1 MNSDTACSHD
11 WQPIPN
17 WYARYRCSI
26 CHVVG
31 VKLMAVAPREA
42 GIRRTEI
49 QPYRCGATCRGERC
63 SAPAVH
69 TGYGKKFRCAEHGP
83 GAPAGRARRAMPVA
97 KRADT
102 SVADKSEQATAS
114 ETAAATT
121 PTPTRSA
128 VRREEER
135 SGAHG

>member
-1 MNSDTACSHD
+1 MNSDTACAHD

-26 CHVVG
+26 CYVVG

-69 TGYGKKFRCAEHGP
+69 SGYGKKFRCAEHGH
-83 GAPAGRARRAMPVA
+83 GAPAGRARRAMPAA
-97 KRADT
+97 KSADAP
-102 SVADKSEQATAS
+102 VADASEQ
-114 ETAAATT
+114 TAASASASAPT
-121 PTPTRSA
+121 PTPIP
-128 VRREEER
+128 
-135 SGAHG
+135 GQP